1 MGVYSTGEPVTVAIG
16 VSTSSCG
23 ANWLR
28 SYDTTITTPQV
39 ITIAFDPMQVP
50 ASGNCQGAVTLTP
63 TSGGSSVVIP
73 VSLII
78 SATPLLNIKPLSLSF
93 SAPFAGA
100 TTAAQEILLAMTDNS
115 VVSYTAE
122 PSTVTGGN
130 WMKVTGGSGTTGT
143 TPASVKVSADPT
155 SLGVGTYKGNLVVG
169 SSALTTGQNI
179 SVTFQVTATETVT
192 VAPLALSFAQST
204 TEAAPASQNIT
215 IGSVHGGT
223 LAWVVTTSAGDSG
236 SWLSATPNTGTTP
249 GTISVKVNGSGLPAG
264 VYRGTVG
271 FTVPAATNSPLSVPV
286 TFVVTTGQTIAASP
300 ASLAFSSKVGGASPA
315 AQTMSVTTT
324 SPGVPVTSSSTGG
337 WLSVTPA
344 AVATPGAFTVKVD
357 TAGLQTGTYNG
368 TVTLT
373 AVGIA
378 NSPLSV
384 PVKLDVLPAPSATIS
399 EVANAASG
407 VRGAISPGEIVAI
420 KGEGMGPA
428 EGVSLKLTADGK
440 VDTTLAGTRV
450 LLDEV
455 AAPILYTSARQVNLV
470 VPYEVSGRNTVQL
483 VVEYQGVKS
492 AAYTMQASAT
502 APGIFTVTQNGRGQG
517 AILNQDNSYNS
528 SAAPAGVGSIVQVF
542 ATGEGVT
549 RPDAQTGS
557 VTSGTFLPVAP
568 VSAAVGGIP
577 AEITFAGAAPGSVAG
592 LVQVNVVIPAGVPS
606 GDIAI
611 ALSFGSLTS
620 QSGVTVAVK

>member
-1 MGVYSTGEPVTVAIG
+1 M
-16 VSTSSCG
+16 
-23 ANWLR
+23 
-28 SYDTTITTPQV
+28 
-39 ITIAFDPMQVP
+39 
-50 ASGNCQGAVTLTP
+50 
-63 TSGGSSVVIP
+63 
-73 VSLII
+73 
-78 SATPLLNIKPLSLSF
+78 
-93 SAPFAGA
+93 
-100 TTAAQEILLAMTDNS
+100 
-115 VVSYTAE
+115 
-122 PSTVTGGN
+122 
-130 WMKVTGGSGTTGT
+130 
-143 TPASVKVSADPT
+143 
-155 SLGVGTYKGNLVVG
+155 
-169 SSALTTGQNI
+169 
-179 SVTFQVTATETVT
+179 
-192 VAPLALSFAQST
+192 
-204 TEAAPASQNIT
+204 
-215 IGSVHGGT
+215 
-223 LAWVVTTSAGDSG
+223 
-236 SWLSATPNTGTTP
+236 
-249 GTISVKVNGSGLPAG
+249 
-264 VYRGTVG
+264 
-271 FTVPAATNSPLSVPV
+271 PAATNSPLSVPV

-528 SAAPAGVGSIVQVF
+528 SAAPAAVGSIVQVF

-577 AEITFAGAAPGSVAG
+577 AEITFAGAAPRICGGPGAG
-592 LVQVNVVIPAGVPS
+592 ECRDS
-606 GDIAI
+606 GGGAQRRYRDRAEFRQ
-611 ALSFGSLTS
+611 L
-620 QSGVTVAVK
+620 